1 MSGERMGR
9 VSTIGGGY
17 RVVYICPDWTR
28 LDDGVFQ
35 VPSPV
40 DVGEAEGEAP
50 AESSC
55 LAS

>member
-1 MSGERMGR
+1 MGR

-17 RVVYICPDWTR
+17 RVVYIGPDWTR